1 MNLVTRPSKAI
12 QMRIY
17 SRFLAGL
24 ASFSI
29 LTLVGCDTLMTRG
42 EVEHKKQMQDSVVVL
57 QKNSADLNNRF
68 ADIESDLRSMNGR
81 IEVLE
86 NRQGLANKDREKQ
99 RSENENQQA
108 EQNKKMTAL
117 QDEVTRLS
125 EAVATL
131 SAEMTALKTA
141 GGIEAGSSSS
151 GKKDLFE
158 VAEESF
164 EKKDWKKAVL
174 SYQKYRDGN
183 PKSKRFAESTY
194 KIGVCFQ
201 ELGMK
206 DESKA
211 FFDEVIAKFP
221 NSAEA
226 KKAKTRLKSLKK

>member
-1 MNLVTRPSKAI
+1 MNLFS
-12 QMRIY
+12 QQ
-17 SRFLAGL
+17 SRKFEIRSPYFLGKILLPIFVLGL
-24 ASFSI
+24 S
-29 LTLVGCDTLMTRG
+29 GCESLMTRG

-68 ADIESDLRSMNGR
+68 ADIESDLRSLNGR

-86 NRQGLANKDREKQ
+86 NKQGLANKDREKQ
-99 RSENENQQA
+99 KSESESLMA
-108 EQNKKMTAL
+108 DQNKKVSVL
-117 QDEVTRLS
+117 QEEVTRLS

-141 GGIEAGSSSS
+141 SVGESAGAPA
-151 GKKDLFE
+151 GKKDLFDQ
-158 VAEESF
+158 AEESF

-174 SYQKYRDGN
+174 SYQKYRDAN
-183 PKSKRFAESTY
+183 PKSKKFADATY

-226 KKAKTRLKSLKK
+226 KKAKTRLKAFKK